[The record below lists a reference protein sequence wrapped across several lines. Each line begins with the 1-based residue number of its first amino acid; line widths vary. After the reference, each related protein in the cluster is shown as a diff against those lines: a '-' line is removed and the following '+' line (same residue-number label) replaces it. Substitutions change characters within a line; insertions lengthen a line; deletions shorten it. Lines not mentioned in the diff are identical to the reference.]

1 LNQIED
7 RIQNCAQFIES
18 NEEYGLFPILQS
30 TRDALAPHV
39 TVEHMDAL
47 LQEWKSLSRKHNV
60 SPYMLPWCHANY
72 QRERD
77 GTSILATELLPRA
90 RDKERIAAK
99 SYQQA
104 YAQVTQERQLVAQY
118 LSKTLTEQYLPDLG
132 IFPTKNQTV
141 FAIKTAAPSDA
152 AAGEDGAPPRTADT
166 TDFVLVSL
174 AENLTRPSRRR
185 LVHEVASA
193 GERAR
198 ILLALECALPG
209 AIGAALQS
217 RESVS
222 ALNEG
227 DDADLVE
234 EEGNDHDAAWYTYTS
249 LPPIAIVYDEIDSH
263 VGGRAVQSVTRCLL
277 QQSRQGFQI
286 LSITHNPTVAAAAQT
301 HIIVQRS
308 STATDR
314 SSLREITSN
323 GTLSTDSKTIQNAN
337 PSSQQQP
344 MVNICTLSSNTGEE
358 RRIQELVRMV
368 GGDHHAANYLE
379 AMTFV
384 KSLIRNS
391 PAYYG

>member
-1 LNQIED
+1 
-7 RIQNCAQFIES
+7 
-18 NEEYGLFPILQS
+18 
-30 TRDALAPHV
+30 
-39 TVEHMDAL
+39 
-47 LQEWKSLSRKHNV
+47 
-60 SPYMLPWCHANY
+60 
-72 QRERD
+72 
-77 GTSILATELLPRA
+77 
-90 RDKERIAAK
+90 
-99 SYQQA
+99 
-104 YAQVTQERQLVAQY
+104 
-118 LSKTLTEQYLPDLG
+118 
-132 IFPTKNQTV
+132 
-141 FAIKTAAPSDA
+141 
-152 AAGEDGAPPRTADT
+152 
-166 TDFVLVSL
+166 
-174 AENLTRPSRRR
+174 
-185 LVHEVASA
+185 VHEVASA

-217 RESVS
+217 RESLS

-227 DDADLVE
+227 DDAVLY
-234 EEGNDHDAAWYTYTS
+234 YTYTS

-286 LSITHNPTVAAAAQT
+286 VSISHNPTVAAAAQT

-314 SSLREITSN
+314 SSFREIATN
-323 GTLSTDSKTIQNAN
+323 GTLSTDSNAVQNAN
-337 PSSQQQP
+337 PSSQRRP
-344 MVNICTLSSNTGEE
+344 MVNIFTISSNTDEE

>member
-174 AENLTRPSRRR
+174 AENPTRPSRRR

-217 RESVS
+217 RESLS

-227 DDADLVE
+227 DDAVLY
-234 EEGNDHDAAWYTYTS
+234 YTYTS

-286 LSITHNPTVAAAAQT
+286 VSISHNPTVAAAAQT

-314 SSLREITSN
+314 SSFREIATN
-323 GTLSTDSKTIQNAN
+323 GTLSTDSNAVQNAN
-337 PSSQQQP
+337 PSSQRRP
-344 MVNICTLSSNTGEE
+344 MVNIFTISSNTDEE